1 MKKIVTG
8 MHQPNM
14 MPWIGYFYKIFQ
26 SDIFI
31 LVDDIQFIK
40 SGSSY
45 TNSVNFNERGEAIK
59 LTIPI
64 KRIKGITQNINEI
77 TPLDDKWKRK
87 YKKRIELAYCKCKYY
102 EKEKKFIFN
111 LIAKDSSNLAEY
123 NIYFIKEISKRLNLS
138 TEIKVS
144 SEMNIENIENAT
156 DRIIKL
162 SKAVNSTQY
171 ISGRG
176 GNNYQ
181 NHKLFEENSIEL
193 IYSNFIDFKY
203 EQYRTKSFVQ
213 GLSIIDAIFNIGFD
227 NLRLHFEE
235 IAYENSKLSIQ

>member
-1 MKKIVTG
+1 MKQTVVG

-40 SGSSY
+40 SGASY
-45 TNSVNFNERGEAIK
+45 TNSVSFNEREKTIK
-59 LTIPI
+59 LTVPI
-64 KRIKGITQNINEI
+64 KRVKGVTQNINEI
-77 TPLDDKWKRK
+77 TPLDNEWQRK

-102 EKEKKFIFN
+102 KDEKEFIFN
-111 LIAKDSSNLAEY
+111 LISAPSSNFAQY
-123 NIYFIKEISKRLNLS
+123 NINFIKAISQRLNIS
-138 TEIKVS
+138 TEIKLS
-144 SEMNIENIENAT
+144 SEMNIEEIKSAT

-162 SKAVNSTQY
+162 AKAVDATHY

-181 NHKLFEENSIEL
+181 DHKLYEDNSIEL
-193 IYSNFIDFKY
+193 IYSNFIDFEY
-203 EQYRTKSFVQ
+203 EQYRTKEFVK
-213 GLSIIDAIFNIGFD
+213 GLSIIDAIFNIGFE
-227 NLRLHFEE
+227 NLKSHFEE
-235 IAYENSKLSIQ
+235 IAYENSKLSV

>member
-1 MKKIVTG
+1 MEKTVVG

-45 TNSVNFNERGEAIK
+45 TNSVTFNERGKTVK
-59 LTIPI
+59 LTVPI
-64 KRIKGITQNINEI
+64 KRIKGKTQNINELF
-77 TPLDDKWKRK
+77 PVDNDWKRR
-87 YKKRIELAYCKCKYY
+87 YTKRIELAYARCDYY
-102 EKEKKFIFN
+102 KQERDFIFE
-111 LIAKDSSNLAEY
+111 LINNPTDNHSIY
-123 NIYFIKEISKRLNLS
+123 NINFIKEITKRLNIE
-138 TEIKVS
+138 TELKIS
-144 SEMNIENIENAT
+144 SDMNIIGIKNAT

-162 SKAVNSTQY
+162 AKAVNATQY

-176 GNNYQ
+176 GDKYQDHELYKNNG
-181 NHKLFEENSIEL
+181 IEL
-193 IYSNFIDFKY
+193 IYSNFIDFEYK
-203 EQYRTKSFVQ
+203 QYRTDHFIK
-213 GLSIIDAIFNIGFD
+213 GLSIIDAIFNIGFE

-235 IAYENSKLSIQ
+235 MYKK

>member
-1 MKKIVTG
+1 MKKIAVG

-26 SDIFI
+26 SDVFI

-45 TNSVNFNERGEAIK
+45 TNSVSFNERGKTIK

-64 KRIKGITQNINEI
+64 KRAKGVTQNINEI
-77 TPLDDKWKRK
+77 TPLDYEWQRK

-102 EKEKKFIFN
+102 KEEKEFIFK
-111 LIAKDSSNLAEY
+111 LISTPSSNFAQY
-123 NIYFIKEISKRLNLS
+123 NIHFIKEISKRLNLS
-138 TEIKVS
+138 TEIKIS
-144 SEMNIENIENAT
+144 SQMNIGEIENAT

-162 SKAVNSTQY
+162 AKAVDATHY

-181 NHKLFEENSIEL
+181 DHKLYEENSIKL
-193 IYSNFIDFKY
+193 IYSNFIDFEY
-203 EQYRTKSFVQ
+203 EQYKTKEFVK
-213 GLSIIDAIFNIGFD
+213 GLSIIDAIFNIGFEE
-227 NLRLHFEE
+227 LKLHFEE
-235 IAYENSKLSIQ
+235 IVYENSKLSL

>member
-1 MKKIVTG
+1 MKKIIVG

-45 TNSVNFNERGEAIK
+45 TNSVSFNERGKTIK
-59 LTIPI
+59 LTVPI
-64 KRIKGITQNINEI
+64 KRVKGVTQNINEI
-77 TPLDDKWKRK
+77 TPLDNEWKRK

-102 EKEKKFIFN
+102 KKEKEFIFD
-111 LIAKDSSNLAEY
+111 LITNSCSNHAQY
-123 NIYFIKEISKRLNLS
+123 NIHFIKEISRRLNLS
-138 TEIKVS
+138 TEIKIS
-144 SEMNIENIENAT
+144 SEMKVEEIASAT

-162 SKAVNSTQY
+162 AKAVDATHY

-181 NHKLFEENSIEL
+181 NHKLYEDNGLNL
-193 IYSNFIDFKY
+193 IYSNFIDFEY
-203 EQYRTKSFVQ
+203 EQYRTQEFVK
-213 GLSIIDAIFNIGFD
+213 GLSIIDAIFNIGFE
-227 NLRLHFEE
+227 NLESHFKE
-235 IAYENSKLSIQ
+235 IAYESSKLSI

>member
-1 MKKIVTG
+1 MKKTVVG

-40 SGSSY
+40 TGSSY
-45 TNSVNFNERGEAIK
+45 TNSVSFNERGKTIK
-59 LTIPI
+59 LTVPI
-64 KRIKGITQNINEI
+64 KRVKGVTQNINEI
-77 TPLDDKWKRK
+77 TPLDNEWKRK

-102 EKEKKFIFN
+102 KEEKEFIFD
-111 LIAKDSSNLAEY
+111 LITNHSSNHSQY
-123 NIYFIKEISKRLNLS
+123 NIHFIKEISRRLELS
-138 TEIKVS
+138 TEIKIS
-144 SEMNIENIENAT
+144 SQMNLEEIDSAT

-162 SKAVNSTQY
+162 AKSVDGTHY

-181 NHKLFEENSIEL
+181 NHKLYEDNALKL
-193 IYSNFIDFKY
+193 IYSNFIDFEY
-203 EQYRTKSFVQ
+203 EQYRTQEFVK
-213 GLSIIDAIFNIGFD
+213 GLSIIDAIFNIGFE
-227 NLRLHFEE
+227 NLKSHFKE
-235 IAYENSKLSIQ
+235 IAYENSKLSI